1 MCLHVYNK
9 IILRRTDHVK
19 YMWKCC
25 GGKCVLLLFWAKDAS
40 RVIENLASDTRR
52 SLDAFERVGF
62 QDIGRTMIQGILI

>member
-1 MCLHVYNK
+1 M
-9 IILRRTDHVK
+9 
-19 YMWKCC
+19 
-25 GGKCVLLLFWAKDAS
+25 LLFWAKDAS